1 MDEMGKVMRMMLRFT
16 IPVERG
22 NVAAKDGSL
31 GSAIEVLLAA
41 RQPEA
46 AYFHIEDGQRAGTVV
61 FEVADVAELPQIAE
75 PLFSGLNAAVSF
87 QPVLTLDDLRRGLD
101 ALQA

>member
-1 MDEMGKVMRMMLRFT
+1 MGNVMRVMLRFK

-22 NVAAKDGSL
+22 NAAAKDGSL
-31 GSAIEVLLAA
+31 GSAIEALLAA

-61 FEVADVAELPQIAE
+61 FDVADVAELPQIAE
-75 PLFSGLNAAVSF
+75 PLFSSLNAAVSF
-87 QPVLTLDDLRRGLD
+87 EPVLTMDDLRRGLG
-101 ALQA
+101 ALSA